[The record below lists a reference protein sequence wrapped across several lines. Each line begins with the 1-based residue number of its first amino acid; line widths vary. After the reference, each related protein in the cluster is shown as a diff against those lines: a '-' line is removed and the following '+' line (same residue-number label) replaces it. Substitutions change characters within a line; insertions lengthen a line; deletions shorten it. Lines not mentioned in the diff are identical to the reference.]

1 MDKII
6 IINKNWEFRRAYQ
19 RGKSYVSPT
28 LVLYVLRNHKKH
40 LRIGITTSK
49 KVGNAVE
56 RNRAR
61 RVIMESLRAVLPKL
75 SGGYDL
81 VFVARS
87 KASQVKSTQVLTSM
101 EKMLAT
107 AGLLPGEA
115 GKNSRVTMTQL
126 EKNDENNTK
135 ISTEF
140 A

>member
-1 MDKII
+1 MGKIVT
-6 IINKNWEFRRAYQ
+6 INKNWEFKRAYQ

-28 LVLYVLRNHKKH
+28 LVLYVLSNHKKH
-40 LRIGITTSK
+40 VRIGITTSK

-61 RVIMESLRAVLPKL
+61 RVITESIRAVLPRL
-75 SGGYDL
+75 RGGYDL

-87 KASQVKSTQVLTSM
+87 KTSQVKSTQIRASM

-115 GKNSRVTMTQL
+115 GKNSRVTVTQL
-126 EKNDENNTK
+126 EKK
-135 ISTEF
+135 Q
-140 A
+140 